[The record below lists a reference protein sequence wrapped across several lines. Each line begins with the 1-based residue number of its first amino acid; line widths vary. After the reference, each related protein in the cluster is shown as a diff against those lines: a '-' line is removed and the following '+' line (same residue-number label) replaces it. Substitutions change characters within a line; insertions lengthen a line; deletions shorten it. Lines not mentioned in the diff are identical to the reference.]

1 MHEEMDHSIEQWLKT
16 LPEEEI
22 QRVNELE
29 RNKAEEDY
37 RQFKEAF
44 NQGMCSLCG
53 SPLKTISMKKPCLHW
68 LLRFCKFKKKDFKI
82 LYLTVGY
89 FQMNAYLRWVANQD
103 AFMKNINDLEEEK
116 NPSKIIETT
125 IRYKNIEWSF
135 SCSQGDFEGH
145 DRSQVNFP
153 HYHFQMRINGQSFI
167 NYTDFHIPFLES
179 DIFGLLMIKKH
190 DAIESYGVG
199 GVGMQSGIS
208 INPEDIIKH
217 SRVCNDEE
225 KAVYHV
231 STMAEFKN
239 GITGEELG
247 ELFEMSKQTGKT
259 ITSLLAESGANISS
273 IISPHESVPE
283 IAKRTER
290 KR

>member
-1 MHEEMDHSIEQWLKT
+1 MHEEMDRSIERWLKT

-29 RNKAEEDY
+29 RKKAEEDY

-44 NQGMCSLCG
+44 NNGICSLCG
-53 SPLKTISMKKPCLHW
+53 SPLKTISREKPCLHW
-68 LLRFCKFKKKDFKI
+68 LLRLCKFKKKDFTS
-82 LYLTVGY
+82 LYPTIGY

-103 AFMKNINDLEEEK
+103 VFMKNINDLVEEK
-116 NPSKIIETT
+116 NSSKIIETT
-125 IRYKNIEWSF
+125 IKYKHIEWSF
-135 SCSQGDFEGH
+135 SCSQGDYEGH
-145 DRSQVNFP
+145 EGSQVNFP
-153 HYHFQMRINGQSFI
+153 HYHFQMRINGQQFI
-167 NYTDFHIPFLES
+167 NYSDFHIPLSES
-179 DIFGLLMIKKH
+179 DIFGLLMINKH
-190 DAIESYGVG
+190 YAIESYGSG

-208 INPEDIIKH
+208 LRPEDIVKH

-225 KAVYHV
+225 KAVYHI
-231 STMAEFKN
+231 STMAEFKK
-239 GITGEELG
+239 GISGEELN
-247 ELFEMSKQTGKT
+247 ELFETSKQTGKT
-259 ITSLLAESGANISS
+259 ITSLLDERGANITS